1 MTFLILIFVSLFYNH
16 PQNLGNWYLTPL
28 AALCHFCSF
37 VQGILR
43 KNIFHLINLNVL
55 SNLPDNFVALF
66 CFAIL
71 NYNQNFQLYPRNKI
85 FQEFST
91 IFFPISLTLVYSSH
105 NIPFFCVISRTLP
118 LKNYHNLFQQNL
130 FNNFFDYDLY
140 LQSQPKILPPPRIL
154 PN

>member
-28 AALCHFCSF
+28 AALCHFCSWRLSCSRYF
-37 VQGILR
+37 AQRFEQFGGQFCCTVL
-43 KNIFHLINLNVL
+43 LCNLEFQ
-55 SNLPDNFVALF
+55 P
-66 CFAIL
+66 
-71 NYNQNFQLYPRNKI
+71 NFQLYPRNKI
-85 FQEFST
+85 FQQFST
-91 IFFPISLTLVYSSH
+91 IFFPISLTPVYSSY

-130 FNNFFDYDLY
+130 FNNFFDYDLC
-140 LQSQPKILPPPRIL
+140 LPSQPKILPPPRSL